1 MHLGPDNRLLLS
13 SLDDSSDMC
22 GAHWITFFFRQVD
35 GTAPTFVTKPTI
47 RQDADGTTLV
57 FHCSIYADPKPVV
70 TWFHD
75 GDKVQDNK
83 KFQVFHI
90 FSKKMR
96 GGGISANKL
105 VHKS

>member
-1 MHLGPDNRLLLS
+1 MADE
-13 SLDDSSDMC
+13 
-22 GAHWITFFFRQVD
+22 ITHGNIFLERDCTASQEGIVVSFFHFHASCIYGQITDLFFRQVD

-70 TWFHD
+70 SWFHN

-83 KFQVFHI
+83 KFQVNHAF
-90 FSKKMR
+90 
-96 GGGISANKL
+96 L
-105 VHKS
+105 